1 MLKRKILAAVLPVVA
16 AGTVVG
22 SGFSAWYFGTAS
34 TTTKTVTINTS
45 TDNGYEAQL
54 GTIKVSY
61 GLETNTEIEL
71 SPDESGVFNAPIT
84 LVLDQGGYKNKSNTN
99 AGISFKQNETNT
111 KVQYLSFSYD
121 ISDDALL
128 KFESAGYDVDIT
140 LKVTLG
146 ANLKNYVEFQ
156 TASENVLSN
165 SVSNVAFDFSEGGD
179 GSSIEYSTA
188 LTADSHDS
196 SVKWMLYLAT
206 DNYLEN
212 DLLKYKD
219 KPDNYA
225 DYGAMQTAL
234 SGANGN
240 ISFSASVAVTEK

>member
-1 MLKRKILAAVLPVVA
+1 MMKRKFLAVILPIIGCATL
-16 AGTVVG
+16 VG
-22 SGFSAWYFGTAS
+22 SGFSAWYFSDTVISVPEKNGIAVDFGEQITTGNLSIGINEGSDVREGT
-34 TTTKTVTINTS
+34 
-45 TDNGYEAQL
+45 Q
-54 GTIKVSY
+54 
-61 GLETNTEIEL
+61 
-71 SPDESGVFNAPIT
+71 